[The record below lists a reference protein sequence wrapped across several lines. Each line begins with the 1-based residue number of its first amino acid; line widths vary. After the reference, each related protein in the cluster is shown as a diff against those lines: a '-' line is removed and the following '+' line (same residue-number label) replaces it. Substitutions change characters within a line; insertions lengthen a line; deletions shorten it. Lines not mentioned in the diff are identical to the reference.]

1 MQKLKEFKMDKI
13 LYNVTI
19 QIEHSVHNEWLSWMD
34 RVHMPAMLDTG
45 YFEEYTLSRL
55 MGNDE
60 TTGFTY
66 SIQYLAPSFSAYQE
80 YQEKQAL
87 AMQQSHHEKFNG
99 KYVVFRTLM
108 KVIKRMP

>member
-1 MQKLKEFKMDKI
+1 MNKI

-19 QIEHSVHNEWLSWMD
+19 QIEHGVHQEWLSWMK

-45 YFEEYTLSRL
+45 YFEEYTISRL

-80 YQEKQAL
+80 YQEKQAA
-87 AMQQSHHEKFNG
+87 AMQKSHNDKF
-99 KYVVFRTLM
+99 KDHYVAFRSLM
-108 KVIKRMP
+108 KVIERV